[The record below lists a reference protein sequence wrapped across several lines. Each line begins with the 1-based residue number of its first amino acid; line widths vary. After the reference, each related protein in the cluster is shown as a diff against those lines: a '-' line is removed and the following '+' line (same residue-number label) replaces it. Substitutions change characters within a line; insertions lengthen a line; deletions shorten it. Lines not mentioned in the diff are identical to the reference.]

1 MKKKLVG
8 NLQNKPQTWL
18 VRGLV
23 SIYSSYGYDIT
34 YTRSVLYWTCISLG
48 SVIKNQLLVRTPFG
62 GNNFGQDTQINI
74 TAVSKHTCINNH
86 QAIAYK
92 FQLNIYHTYTYNYY
106 IIIIIKNNYMKL
118 PAFQHLL

>member
-34 YTRSVLYWTCISLG
+34 YNRSVLYWTCISLG
-48 SVIKNQLLVRTPFG
+48 SIIQNQLLVRTPFG
-62 GNNFGQDTQINI
+62 GNNFGQDT
-74 TAVSKHTCINNH
+74 H
-86 QAIAYK
+86 
-92 FQLNIYHTYTYNYY
+92 
-106 IIIIIKNNYMKL
+106 
-118 PAFQHLL
+118 